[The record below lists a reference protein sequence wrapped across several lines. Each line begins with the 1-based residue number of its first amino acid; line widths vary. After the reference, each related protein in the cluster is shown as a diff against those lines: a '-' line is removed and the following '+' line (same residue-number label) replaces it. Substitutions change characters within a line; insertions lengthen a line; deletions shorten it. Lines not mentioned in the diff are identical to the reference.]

1 MRVLFMGTP
10 DFAVPSLQVLLD
22 NGYEVC
28 AVYTQPDKPKGRGHR
43 LQAPPVKE
51 LAQKYGIPVFQP
63 KTLRTGDAVSNLAAL
78 KPDVIIVVAY
88 GKILP
93 LEVLELPRLGCINV
107 HGSLLPKYRG
117 AAPIQWAVLNG
128 EKCSGVT
135 TMFMGEGV
143 DTGDILLQEQVL
155 LDEEE
160 TAGELFDRLKEIGA
174 QLLQKTMRRL
184 EEGTLIRI
192 PQKEEDATLAPMLS
206 KDLACLDWKQPA
218 EKLHTFIRG
227 LNPWPSAYAVLD
239 GKKMKLHASR
249 RIPGWGGAPGELRNI
264 LGELAVA
271 CGGEE
276 ALLLTQLQPENSKKM
291 DSRSYLLGH
300 PLHQGAKFEELGN
313 L

>member
-78 KPDVIIVVAY
+78 RPDVIIVVAY

-192 PQKEEDATLAPMLS
+192 PQKEEDATLA
-206 KDLACLDWKQPA
+206 
-218 EKLHTFIRG
+218 
-227 LNPWPSAYAVLD
+227 
-239 GKKMKLHASR
+239 
-249 RIPGWGGAPGELRNI
+249 
-264 LGELAVA
+264 
-271 CGGEE
+271 
-276 ALLLTQLQPENSKKM
+276 
-291 DSRSYLLGH
+291 
-300 PLHQGAKFEELGN
+300 
-313 L
+313 

>member
-78 KPDVIIVVAY
+78 RPDVIIVVAY

-218 EKLHTFIRG
+218 EKLHNFIRG
-227 LNPWPSAYAVLD
+227 LNPWPSAYTD
-239 GKKMKLHASR
+239 WNGKVMKIWEAKDME
-249 RIPGWGGAPGELRNI
+249 GETGKAPGTIVKIEKDGFLVQAGAGLLKILELQIPDKKRMKADAFLRGYQVEEGTMLASNI
-264 LGELAVA
+264 
-271 CGGEE
+271 
-276 ALLLTQLQPENSKKM
+276 
-291 DSRSYLLGH
+291 
-300 PLHQGAKFEELGN
+300 
-313 L
+313 